1 MEYKDYMNQIQQRLN
16 TMSAEEKNQWI
27 YQYARVLDK
36 SQRQKM
42 LESLNFEHSQIINF
56 HEKDFQ
62 QFIKDVSDGEL
73 TIPATEEDD
82 YYYGY
87 DSEYITYYTKE
98 CDLLNQLN
106 DYIQDA
112 FLYINNCQ
120 YQQGFNILQK
130 LQDLE
135 YETVYDYGDIYELS
149 FAELFENNLMDV
161 SLEQYSLY
169 YLYAAF
175 QLHRN
180 ISEMY
185 SYFNQSKVEYVLS
198 DLMAFGPEE
207 ITLSDDEYDRWIS
220 FLENT
225 PGDYAAKLLRDICF
239 LYGDIN
245 QLTKMTFEIGA
256 KHPSLYLDVIDYDL
270 SLHQLEH
277 AKTIASQAFKQ
288 LDEGLTIRSKIAET
302 LIPYCPDDIELYK
315 ISFLSNPQI
324 NHCLQLYTLDCDISS
339 IKTEFQKKNYAIRFE
354 FATLEQEKASLS
366 SDQKEI
372 LLFFL
377 GDYENILEKAEK
389 DQDNLGWSSNLKGI
403 LIPLLLMYLK
413 PEKMHFVADDAVMD
427 DLKRS
432 LKVRG
437 EDFYQLFHIW
447 KEKYMMTDEF
457 KKKCIQWLKDEI
469 EQRAEVIVGGTHR
482 HSYYQVAKEIVV
494 LSEILYLNKNITSM
508 ETFVKDYIKR
518 YSRKHAFKAEMLK
531 YAKQAYCLHFVL

>member
-1 MEYKDYMNQIQQRLN
+1 MEYKDYINKVKQRLN
-16 TMSAEEKNQWI
+16 TMSEEEKNQWI

-36 SQRQKM
+36 SQREKM

-62 QFIKDVSDGEL
+62 QFINDVRDGEL

-98 CDLLNQLN
+98 CDLLSQLN
-106 DYIQDA
+106 DYVQDA

-135 YETVYDYGDIYELS
+135 YEAVYDYGDMYELS
-149 FAELFENNLMDV
+149 FTELFENNLMDV
-161 SLEQYSLY
+161 SLERYSLY

-175 QLHRN
+175 QLHFD
-180 ISEMY
+180 IPKMY
-185 SYFNQSKVEYVLS
+185 SYFNQSKVTYVLG

-207 ITLSDDEYDRWIS
+207 ITLSDDEYNRWIS

-225 PGDYAAKLLRDICF
+225 PGDYAAKLLKDICF

-245 QLTKMTFEIGA
+245 QLTKIALKMG
-256 KHPSLYLDVIDYDL
+256 KQHPSLYLDVIDYNL
-270 SLHQLEH
+270 SLHQLDH
-277 AKTIASQAFKQ
+277 ARAIATQSFQQ
-288 LDEGLTIRSKIAET
+288 LDDDLTIRSKIAET
-302 LIPYCPDDIELYK
+302 LIPYCPDEIELYK
-315 ISFLSNPQI
+315 ISFLSNPEI

-339 IKTEFQKKNYAIRFE
+339 IKTEFQKKNYAVRLE

-366 SDQKEI
+366 SEQKEI

-389 DQDNLGWSSNLKGI
+389 DQDNLGWSSNLKET
-403 LIPLLLMYLK
+403 LISLLLMYLK
-413 PEKMHFVADDAVMD
+413 PEKMHFVADNAIMD
-427 DLKRS
+427 DLRRS

-469 EQRAEVIVGGTHR
+469 EQRAEVIVGGSHR

-531 YAKQAYCLHFVL
+531 YAKQV

>member
-1 MEYKDYMNQIQQRLN
+1 MMEYKDYMNQIQQRLN
-16 TMSAEEKNQWI
+16 TMSEEEKNQWI
-27 YQYARVLDK
+27 YQHARVLDK
-36 SQRQKM
+36 SLREKM
-42 LESLNFEHSQIINF
+42 LESLNFEYSQSINF
-56 HEKDFQ
+56 HKKDFQ
-62 QFIKDVSDGEL
+62 QFIKDVSDREL
-73 TIPATEEDD
+73 TISATEEED

-130 LQDLE
+130 LQNLE
-135 YETVYDYGDIYELS
+135 YEAVYDYGDMYELS
-149 FAELFENNLMDV
+149 FAELFENDLIDI
-161 SLEQYSLY
+161 SIEKYSLY

-175 QLHRN
+175 QLYRD
-180 ISEMY
+180 IPEMY
-185 SYFNQSKVEYVLS
+185 LYFNQSKVKYVLS

-207 ITLSDDEYDRWIS
+207 ITLSDDEYNRWIS

-225 PGDYAAKLLRDICF
+225 PGDYAAKLLKDICF

-245 QLTKMTFEIGA
+245 QLTKMTFKIGA

-288 LDEGLTIRSKIAET
+288 LDEGLTICSKIAEK
-302 LIPYCPDDIELYK
+302 LIPYFPDDIELYK

-324 NHCLQLYTLDCDISS
+324 DHCLQLYTLDCDISS
-339 IKTEFQKKNYAIRFE
+339 IKTEFHYKNYAVRSE
-354 FATLEQEKASLS
+354 FATLEQDKASLS
-366 SDQKEI
+366 SNQKEI

-377 GDYENILEKAEK
+377 GDYEDILVKAEK
-389 DQDNLGWSSNLKGI
+389 DQNNLGWSSNLKEI
-403 LIPLLLMYLK
+403 FIPLLLMYLK
-413 PEKMHFVADDAVMD
+413 PEKMHFVADDAIMD
-427 DLKRS
+427 DLRRS
-432 LKVRG
+432 LKVSG
-437 EDFYQLFHIW
+437 EEFYQLFHIW

-469 EQRAEVIVGGTHR
+469 EQRTEVIVGGTHR
-482 HSYYQVAKEIVV
+482 HSYDQVAKEIVV

-531 YAKQAYCLHFVL
+531 YLKQV

>member
-16 TMSAEEKNQWI
+16 TMSEEEKNQWI

-135 YETVYDYGDIYELS
+135 YEAVYDYGDIYELS

-288 LDEGLTIRSKIAET
+288 LDEGLTIRSKIAEK
-302 LIPYCPDDIELYK
+302 LIPYFQDDIELYK
-315 ISFLSNPQI
+315 ISFLFNPQI
-324 NHCLQLYTLDCDISS
+324 NHCLQLYTLDCDIAF

-389 DQDNLGWSSNLKGI
+389 DQNNLGWSSNLKGI

-427 DLKRS
+427 DLRRS
-432 LKVRG
+432 LKVSG

-447 KEKYMMTDEF
+447 KEKYMITDEF

-482 HSYYQVAKEIVV
+482 HSYYEVAKEIVV

-531 YAKQAYCLHFVL
+531 YAKQA

>member
-135 YETVYDYGDIYELS
+135 YEAVYDYGDIYELS

-225 PGDYAAKLLRDICF
+225 PGDFAAKLLRDICF

-245 QLTKMTFEIGA
+245 QLTKMIFEIGA
-256 KHPSLYLDVIDYDL
+256 KHPSY
-270 SLHQLEH
+270 
-277 AKTIASQAFKQ
+277 
-288 LDEGLTIRSKIAET
+288 
-302 LIPYCPDDIELYK
+302 
-315 ISFLSNPQI
+315 
-324 NHCLQLYTLDCDISS
+324 
-339 IKTEFQKKNYAIRFE
+339 
-354 FATLEQEKASLS
+354 
-366 SDQKEI
+366 
-372 LLFFL
+372 
-377 GDYENILEKAEK
+377 
-389 DQDNLGWSSNLKGI
+389 
-403 LIPLLLMYLK
+403 
-413 PEKMHFVADDAVMD
+413 
-427 DLKRS
+427 
-432 LKVRG
+432 
-437 EDFYQLFHIW
+437 
-447 KEKYMMTDEF
+447 
-457 KKKCIQWLKDEI
+457 
-469 EQRAEVIVGGTHR
+469 
-482 HSYYQVAKEIVV
+482 
-494 LSEILYLNKNITSM
+494 
-508 ETFVKDYIKR
+508 
-518 YSRKHAFKAEMLK
+518 
-531 YAKQAYCLHFVL
+531 